1 MLVAKNRGYKRKYIY
16 GGSGI
21 FETIGDFLRRLLGST
36 VAKQAA
42 KQVAKQAASV
52 ALDVGKTAAFTAGKK
67 LADRVVN
74 KLTKQPDDLG
84 RKAGDV
90 IDKYIPSGSGNAIA
104 IQDLVRRMNGSIL
117 PIVSR

>member
-1 MLVAKNRGYKRKYIY
+1 MLVVKNRGYKRKYIY

-21 FETIGDFLRRLLGST
+21 FETISDFLRRLLGST

-42 KQVAKQAASV
+42 KQVAKQAASA
-52 ALDVGKTAAFTAGKK
+52 ALDVGKTAAVTAGKK

-74 KLTKQPDDLG
+74 KLTKQPDDLR
-84 RKAGDV
+84 RKASDV

-104 IQDLVRRMNGSIL
+104 IQDLVRRMNGSGL
-117 PIVSR
+117 KVV